1 MRISDWS
8 SDVCSSDLLI
18 DEQHPD
24 VALLDIALSGEQS
37 FPIADRLS
45 ELGVPFAFV
54 TGLAAEA
61 LPARFRQ
68 APMLSKPPTTSAL
81 TRIVEALIVAGPD
94 PTDMVNA
101 CGGSSA
107 TTPEIGRAPCR
118 ERG

>member
-1 MRISDWS
+1 MSLTRTLEEIGCNVVGPAVNVDEG
-8 SDVCSSDLLI
+8 LRLI

-24 VALLDIALSGEQS
+24 VALLDIALSGEQR

-81 TRIVEALIVAGPD
+81 PRLVEDLISAGPA
-94 PTDMVNA
+94 PTHH
-101 CGGSSA
+101 GH
-107 TTPEIGRAPCR
+107 
-118 ERG
+118 

>member
-1 MRISDWS
+1 MSLTRTLEEIGCNVVGPAVNVDEG
-8 SDVCSSDLLI
+8 LRLI

-81 TRIVEALIVAGPD
+81 TRIVEALID
-94 PTDMVNA
+94 RKSTRLN
-101 CGGSSA
+101 SSH
-107 TTPEIGRAPCR
+107 
-118 ERG
+118 

>member
-1 MRISDWS
+1 MSLTRTLEEIGCNVVGPAVNVDEG
-8 SDVCSSDLLI
+8 LRLI

-68 APMLSKPPTTSAL
+68 APMLSQPTTTSAP
-81 TRIVEALIVAGPD
+81 TRIVEDLIVAGPD
-94 PTDMVNA
+94 PTDMDNA
-101 CGGSSA
+101 
-107 TTPEIGRAPCR
+107 
-118 ERG
+118 

>member
-1 MRISDWS
+1 MSLTRTLEEIGCNVVGPAVNVDEG
-8 SDVCSSDLLI
+8 LRLI
-18 DEQHPD
+18 YEQHPD

-101 CGGSSA
+101 
-107 TTPEIGRAPCR
+107 
-118 ERG
+118 